1 VSFIRRPSELSIP
14 PVLERIRTQAIGGNG
29 GGGIVEIPNLHGGQI
44 DFNHVSVGTKFPYN
58 LITYPN
64 HIIYSNLDTC
74 HKTHDDIPKINI
86 KADTAPKV
94 VKISV
99 WLISKAGNNH
109 GDPNNQSTI
118 MITCMKLSMG
128 LSLYRTSVLNNPLT
142 R

>member
-1 VSFIRRPSELSIP
+1 MLLIWIVPSSRKRILLVFLLGCVFYSSPIRIKHSTSFGKNQSQ
-14 PVLERIRTQAIGGNG
+14 TIGGNG

-44 DFNHVSVGTKFPYN
+44 DFNHVSVGKFVHHN

-74 HKTHDDIPKINI
+74 HKTHDDIPENQYYQ
-86 KADTAPKV
+86 ADTAPKV

-109 GDPNNQSTI
+109 GDPNQP
-118 MITCMKLSMG
+118 KALS
-128 LSLYRTSVLNNPLT
+128 
-142 R
+142 